1 MKKRMIAAIGLACL
15 TALAACN
22 NEDGAKDDTEVIAT
36 VNGTSITEAE
46 FVEELKAQGGSNILS
61 NMVQRRVLDEAIET
75 VEISEEEIEAELEVF
90 RTEFQTNFGT
100 ENDEDILEVLKT
112 EYQLEFESMDE
123 FVDEYVLPPLAL
135 KKLGSE
141 GVEVTDENV
150 QTYYDENTDEFIE
163 LEASHILV
171 EDEAAAQ
178 AVLDRLEAGEDF
190 AALAE
195 ELSTDP
201 GSAANGGDLGAF
213 KKGAMV
219 EPFFNAAVA
228 LEVGEIS
235 EPVESQYGFHVI
247 KLNKRTEQAFEDV
260 QEEIREK
267 LVQEQSKTQEQI
279 LAELMKEADIEIKDE
294 QFSDLFKT
302 ETPAAEGETPATEGD
317 APATETETETEVETE
332 NE

>member
-15 TALAACN
+15 TVLAACN
-22 NEDGAKDDTEVIAT
+22 NEDGATDDTEVIAT

-100 ENDEDILEVLKT
+100 ESDEDILEVLKT

-219 EPFFNAAVA
+219 EPFFNAAIA

-235 EPVESQYGFHVI
+235 EPVESQYGYHII
-247 KLNKRTEQAFEDV
+247 KLNKRTEQTFEDV
-260 QEEIREK
+260 QEEIRDK

-279 LAELMKEADIEIKDE
+279 LAELMEEADIEIKDE

-302 ETPAAEGETPATEGD
+302 ETPAVEGETPATEGD